1 VLTKMKKIKI
11 KTKDTARRMIVK
23 MFQEDFLKGLKKN
36 IYKPKIISIDS
47 IRDNETFGELYE
59 RTKRKE

>member
-1 VLTKMKKIKI
+1 MLTKMKKIKI

-47 IRDNETFGELYE
+47 ISDNETFGELYA